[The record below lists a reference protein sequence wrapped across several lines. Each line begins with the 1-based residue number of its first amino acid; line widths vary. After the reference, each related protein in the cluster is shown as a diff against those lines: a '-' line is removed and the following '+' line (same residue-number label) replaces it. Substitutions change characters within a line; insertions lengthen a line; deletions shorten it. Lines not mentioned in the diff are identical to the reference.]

1 MHRGAPLQWLSAFPA
16 EAELLFP
23 PLTFL
28 KPTGRTQEVVLK
40 TAPKEVQRGWLSGT
54 YMFSGWTSKPA
65 HQQKLRNVKFTVI
78 EVEPTMPSN

>member
-40 TAPKEVQRGWLSGT
+40 AKPKGAQSGWRSR
-54 YMFSGWTSKPA
+54 WTSKPA
-65 HQQKLRNVKFTVI
+65 DQQKLRNVKFTVI